1 MRWGVVDFKGLREGE
16 LDLEAGRLT
25 VLTGV
30 NSSGKSSALQSI
42 LLMTQSH
49 YHSGGIVLNGPLV
62 RLGEAKDL
70 VRTGASTGRLGIS
83 LEVPELDREGVQNFQ
98 NKIVANTSLNPSSDG
113 STLYATR
120 IELRHGGAPDI
131 GTAVLDRSRSRGADL
146 KTVSDATL
154 EVAEEQFLHLKSTFN
169 GDSKILRAYVRM
181 EGLKPVELIQVSDVK
196 GIAAKYRTQITNFL
210 REISLGKYDPIR
222 TRSGLDEDEIL
233 LFVMVNEFI
242 DLISSAVQAHRSET
256 SGRLTG
262 LIDNPTV
269 NPFRFVRQWK
279 SLDAET
285 QAQAIDLAVE
295 SRSDR
300 PYIQVGID
308 STYSSRVLWRQTGL
322 LERRLQLA
330 ISSTLGALRSLS
342 EGLQSLSYRVQYLGP
357 LRDEPR
363 VVWNQW
369 NELSRGLPVGTRG
382 EYSAVRLS
390 QSAKRKIK
398 YGAPNGDAVIGTLR
412 DAVNEWLTYL
422 KIGDSVSAKT
432 EGKLGVRVEL
442 KLAGHARD
450 LTAVGVGV
458 SQALPLV
465 VAFLLVPE
473 DSIFIVEQP
482 ELHLH
487 PAVQA
492 RLADFMLNARPD
504 VACVVETH
512 SEAFVTR
519 IRRRVAEQ
527 EIDTSR
533 VNIVFVEP
541 GKSGSTMRSLSITE
555 FGDLSEWP
563 VGFISG
569 EDEDA
574 RAILAANVRRVR
586 TSNESN

>member
-1 MRWGVVDFKGLREGE
+1 MREGE
-16 LDLEAGRLT
+16 LNLEAGRLT

-42 LLMTQSH
+42 LLMTQSL

-70 VRTGASTGRLGIS
+70 VRTGDSTGQLGIR
-83 LEVPELDREGVQNFQ
+83 LEVPEFNWEGVPDDHDT
-98 NKIVANTSLNPSSDG
+98 IVANTRLNPSADG
-113 STLYATR
+113 SALYATR
-120 IELRHGGAPDI
+120 VELRHADEPDT
-131 GTAVLDRSRSRGADL
+131 GTVVLDRSRSRGADL

-154 EVAEEQFLHLKSTFN
+154 EAADEQFLHLKSTFS

-196 GIAAKYRTQITNFL
+196 GVAGRYRSQITSFL
-210 REISLGKYDPIR
+210 KQIALGKYDPIR
-222 TRSGLDEDEIL
+222 TRSNLDEDEIS
-233 LFVMVNEFI
+233 LFVIVSEFI

-256 SGRLTG
+256 NEKLMG

-279 SLDAET
+279 SFDAAT
-285 QAQAIDLAVE
+285 QAEAIDLAVE

-300 PYIQVGID
+300 PYIRIGIE
-308 STYSSRVLWRQTGL
+308 SSYSSRILWRQTGL
-322 LERRLQLA
+322 LERRLQQT

-342 EGLQSLSYRVQYLGP
+342 EGLHSLSYRVQYLGP

-390 QSAKRKIK
+390 QSAQRKIK
-398 YGAPNGDAVIGTLR
+398 YGAPNGDAVIGTLS

-422 KIGDSVSAKT
+422 RIGDSVSAKT

-465 VAFLLVPE
+465 VALLLVPE
-473 DSIFIVEQP
+473 DAIFIVEQP

-519 IRRRVAEQ
+519 IRRRVAED

-541 GKSGSTMRSLSITE
+541 GDSGSTMRSLTITE

-574 RAILAANVRRVR
+574 RAILAANLRRVR
-586 TSNESN
+586 SSDGRN